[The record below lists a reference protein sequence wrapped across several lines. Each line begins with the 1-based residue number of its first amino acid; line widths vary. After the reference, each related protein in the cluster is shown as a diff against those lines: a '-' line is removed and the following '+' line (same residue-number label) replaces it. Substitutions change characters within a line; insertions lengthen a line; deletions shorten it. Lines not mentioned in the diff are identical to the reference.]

1 MKPTQAERIR
11 EEIMQLFNCIISDT
25 QPPTIRPSSPI
36 PPPPPPSPDFTV
48 IENIPISP
56 RREELQNIEIEDPEL
71 AAVEELLSPKPL
83 EAEEFFSDITEQDFR
98 PPSSLNTPEP
108 ELIPLDVQRQQ
119 SAHSMPIL
127 CSDLQ
132 RPPLKKMRFSV
143 ITASTS
149 RRATDQVK

>member
-1 MKPTQAERIR
+1 MTPTQVERIC

-36 PPPPPPSPDFTV
+36 PSPPPPSPDFPV

-56 RREELQNIEIEDPEL
+56 RRKELQNIEIEDPEL
-71 AAVEELLSPKPL
+71 LPPKPL

-108 ELIPLDVQRQQ
+108 EDVPLDVQPQQ
-119 SAHSMPIL
+119 SALSMLIL

-132 RPPLKKMRFSV
+132 PPP
-143 ITASTS
+143 
-149 RRATDQVK
+149 

>member
-36 PPPPPPSPDFTV
+36 PPPPPPSPDFPV

-71 AAVEELLSPKPL
+71 VPVEEFLSPKPSD
-83 EAEEFFSDITEQDFR
+83 AEEFFSDLMEKDFR
-98 PPSSLNTPEP
+98 PPSSLSTSEP
-108 ELIPLDVQRQQ
+108 EDVPLDVQPVEKAIYVLHFR
-119 SAHSMPIL
+119 STEV
-127 CSDLQ
+127 DY
-132 RPPLKKMRFSV
+132 RFAV
-143 ITASTS
+143 GIAL
-149 RRATDQVK
+149 